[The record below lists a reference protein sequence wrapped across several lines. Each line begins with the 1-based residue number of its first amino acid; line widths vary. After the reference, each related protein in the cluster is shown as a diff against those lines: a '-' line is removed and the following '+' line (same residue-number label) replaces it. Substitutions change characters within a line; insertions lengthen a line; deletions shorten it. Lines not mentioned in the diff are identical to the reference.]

1 MFSMLMQYSELQL
14 DLGGKDTWIESS
26 FWAKSAGKLPEG
38 VCVPFE
44 QTLNFKLWSL
54 LYKSAFCLYIF
65 VVSTAIQRIC
75 NCRKHLLM

>member
-14 DLGGKDTWIESS
+14 DLGGRDTWIESS

-44 QTLNFKLWSL
+44 QTLNPELWSL
-54 LYKSAFCLYIF
+54 LYKSAFCFY
-65 VVSTAIQRIC
+65 VCGVSTAI
-75 NCRKHLLM
+75 